1 MKSSV
6 NDFCP
11 CGSTKKYKKCCK
23 IFHDKIEI
31 PKTALQ
37 LMKSRYSGF
46 AVSNVNYIISTTYE
60 KNPEFTN
67 DLKCWEKDILDF
79 CRYTKF
85 ERLEILES
93 LEGDKES
100 FVTFKAVLFQDKN
113 DISFI
118 EKSRFLKVE
127 EKWLYV
133 DGQFIDEG
141 KK

>member
-1 MKSSV
+1 
-6 NDFCP
+6 
-11 CGSTKKYKKCCK
+11 
-23 IFHDKIEI
+23 
-31 PKTALQ
+31 
-37 LMKSRYSGF
+37 MKSRYSGF

-67 DLKCWEKDILDF
+67 DLKCWGKDILDF

-127 EKWLYV
+127 DKWFYV
-133 DGQFIDEG
+133 DGQFLDEG